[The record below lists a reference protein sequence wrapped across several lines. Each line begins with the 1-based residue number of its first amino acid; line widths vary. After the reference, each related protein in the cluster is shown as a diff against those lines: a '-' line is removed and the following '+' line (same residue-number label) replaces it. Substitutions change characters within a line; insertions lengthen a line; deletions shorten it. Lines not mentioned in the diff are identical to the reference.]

1 MIKDLMKNFKVVKY
15 VFKFCP
21 MYVFFTILFIIANTI
36 QVLAKVYLI
45 EYIVEVVSNAIT
57 KENPINDFN
66 DVLISL
72 AIYLGI
78 IVVTTLV
85 KSYYNT
91 VLRGK
96 YRFVYY
102 GAMQQ
107 LMFKKARKVDYA
119 DFDNPEF
126 YDMYSRALGDGTSRG
141 IRVYEDITNFV
152 SSIVNTIALGTYI
165 VLSDYFLIFVVLFS
179 VIVRIIIANIV
190 NKNTHKFD
198 KEVEPDR
205 RMYGYVNRTFYQQ
218 RFAAE
223 IKTTPIGELLIEKC
237 HEAQHNIDDKLI
249 KTYKKNTALESVS
262 AVVSNLFE
270 HGAIYIYLTHQLF
283 QGLKI
288 SRLSSMLSAATQF
301 SQNLYDAASFFNRVK
316 LNSLYIDFFLD
327 YMNYEPKLEEA
338 GKKDIEGK
346 FERLKF
352 DNVTFRY
359 PNTDFDATK
368 DINLE
373 IKRGDKISIVGL
385 NGAGKTTLIKL
396 LYKFYNPDKGEIYY
410 NNQTIRETKEDV
422 IRRKYSVI
430 FQDFR
435 LYAVTIA
442 ENVLMRKLETKDDE
456 AIVWD
461 ALEKVGLKEKIKNLP
476 DGIHTIYSR
485 EFGREGAVLSG
496 GEGQKL
502 AIARVFASNADIYI
516 LDEPTSSLDP
526 IAERDINN
534 LIISKSKDK
543 TIIIIAH
550 RLSTVVDTDRILLIE
565 YGKIIEEGTHQELIA
580 KQGKYY
586 EMFKTQAALYVH
598 NEDEKHRRGRT
609 DLSMEKVDFDILG
622 K

>member
-1 MIKDLMKNFKVVKY
+1 MIKDLIKNFKVVKY

-21 MYVFFTILFIIANTI
+21 WYIFFTILFIIANTI

-45 EYIVEVVSNAIT
+45 EYVVEVVSNAIT
-57 KENPINDFN
+57 KDDPFIDFK
-66 DVLISL
+66 VILLSL
-72 AIYLGI
+72 GVYLGI
-78 IVVTTLV
+78 IIVTTLI

-96 YRFVYY
+96 YRFIYY
-102 GAMQQ
+102 GAIQQ
-107 LMFKKARKVDYA
+107 LMFRKARKVDYA
-119 DFDNPEF
+119 DFDNPDF
-126 YDMYSRALGDGTSRG
+126 YDMYSRALRDGTSRG
-141 IRVYEDITNFV
+141 IHVYEDFTNFIAA
-152 SSIVNTIALGTYI
+152 IVNTIALGTYI
-165 VLSDYFLIFVVLFS
+165 VLSDYFLIGVVLVS
-179 VIVRIIIANIV
+179 VIVRLIIANSV

-198 KEVEPDR
+198 EETETDR

-223 IKTTPIGELLIEKC
+223 IKTTTIGELLIDKC
-237 HEAQHNIDDKLI
+237 HEAQHNIDTKFI

-262 AVVSNLFE
+262 TIVSNLFE
-270 HGAIYIYLTHQLF
+270 NGAIYIYLTHKLF

-301 SQNLYDAASFFNRVK
+301 SQNFYDAASFLNKIK
-316 LNSLYIDFFLD
+316 LNSLYIDYFLD

-338 GKKDIEGK
+338 GKKDLDSK
-346 FERLKF
+346 FESLEFK
-352 DNVTFRY
+352 DVTFRY

-368 DINLE
+368 DINLN
-373 IKRGDKISIVGL
+373 IKRGEKISIVGL

-396 LYKFYNPDKGEIYY
+396 LYKFYNPDIGDIYY
-410 NNQTIRETKEDV
+410 NNQSIRDTKEDV

-435 LYAVTIA
+435 LYAVSIA
-442 ENVLMRKLETKDDE
+442 ENVLMRKVITSEDE
-456 AIVWD
+456 RIVWD
-461 ALEKVGLKEKIKNLP
+461 ALEKVGMKEKIEKLP
-476 DGIHTIYSR
+476 DGINTIYSR

-496 GEGQKL
+496 GEGQKI

-526 IAERDINN
+526 IAERNINN
-534 LIISKSKDK
+534 LIIEKSKDK

-580 KQGKYY
+580 KHGKYY
-586 EMFKTQAALYVH
+586 EMFNTQAMLYVH
-598 NEDEKHRRGRT
+598 KEDEKHKRGRT
-609 DLSMEKVDFDILG
+609 DIFENMELDRL
-622 K
+622 

>member
-1 MIKDLMKNFKVVKY
+1 MIKDLIKNFKVVKY

-21 MYVFFTILFIIANTI
+21 WYIFFTILFIIANTI

-45 EYIVEVVSNAIT
+45 EYVVEVVSNAIT
-57 KENPINDFN
+57 KDDPFIDFK
-66 DVLISL
+66 VILLSL
-72 AIYLGI
+72 GVYLGI
-78 IVVTTLV
+78 IIVTTLI

-102 GAMQQ
+102 GAIQQ
-107 LMFKKARKVDYA
+107 LMFRKARKVDYA
-119 DFDNPEF
+119 DFDNPDF
-126 YDMYSRALGDGTSRG
+126 YDMYSRALRDGTSRG
-141 IRVYEDITNFV
+141 IHVYEDFTNF
-152 SSIVNTIALGTYI
+152 IAAIANTIALGTYI
-165 VLSDYFLIFVVLFS
+165 VLSDYFLIGVVLVS
-179 VIVRIIIANIV
+179 VIVRLIIANSV

-198 KEVEPDR
+198 EETETDR

-223 IKTTPIGELLIEKC
+223 IKTTSIGELLIDKC
-237 HEAQHNIDDKLI
+237 HEAQHNIDTKFI

-262 AVVSNLFE
+262 TIVSNLFE
-270 HGAIYIYLTHQLF
+270 NGAIYIYLTHKLF

-301 SQNLYDAASFFNRVK
+301 SQNFYDAASFLNKIK
-316 LNSLYIDFFLD
+316 LNSLYIDYFLD

-338 GKKDIEGK
+338 GKKDLDSK
-346 FERLKF
+346 FESLEFK
-352 DNVTFRY
+352 DVTFRY

-368 DINLE
+368 DINLN
-373 IKRGDKISIVGL
+373 IKRGEKISIVGL

-396 LYKFYNPDKGEIYY
+396 LYKFYNPDKGDIYY
-410 NNQTIRETKEDV
+410 NNQAIRDTKEDV

-435 LYAVTIA
+435 LYAVSIG
-442 ENVLMRKLETKDDE
+442 ENVLMRKVITSEDE
-456 AIVWD
+456 RMVWD
-461 ALEKVGLKEKIKNLP
+461 ALEKVGMKEKIEKLP
-476 DGIHTIYSR
+476 DGINTIYSR

-496 GEGQKL
+496 GEGQKI

-526 IAERDINN
+526 IAERNINN
-534 LIISKSKDK
+534 LIIEKSEDK

-580 KQGKYY
+580 KHGKYY
-586 EMFKTQAALYVH
+586 EMFNTQAMLYVH
-598 NEDEKHRRGRT
+598 KEDEKHKRGRT
-609 DLSMEKVDFDILG
+609 DNFEKMELD
-622 K
+622 

>member
-1 MIKDLMKNFKVVKY
+1 MIKDLIKNFKVVKY

-21 MYVFFTILFIIANTI
+21 MYIFFTILYILANTI
-36 QVLAKVYLI
+36 QVLSKVYLI
-45 EYIVEVVSNAIT
+45 EYVVEVVSNAII
-57 KENPINDFN
+57 KDDPLIDFKN
-66 DVLISL
+66 ILISL
-72 AIYLGI
+72 SIYLGI
-78 IVVTTLV
+78 ILITTLI

-91 VLRGK
+91 VLKGK

-102 GAMQQ
+102 GAIQQ

-119 DFDNPEF
+119 DFDNPDF
-126 YDMYSRALGDGTSRG
+126 YDMYSRALRDGTHRG
-141 IRVYEDITNFV
+141 ISVYEDFTNFIAA
-152 SSIVNTIALGTYI
+152 IVNTIALGTYI
-165 VLSDYFLIFVVLFS
+165 VLSDYFLIAVVLFS

-198 KEVEPDR
+198 EETETDR

-223 IKTTPIGELLIEKC
+223 IKTTSIGELLIDKC
-237 HEAQHNIDDKLI
+237 HESQHNIDAKFI

-262 AVVSNLFE
+262 TVVSNLFE
-270 HGAIYIYLTHQLF
+270 NGAIYIYLTHKLF

-301 SQNLYDAASFFNRVK
+301 SQNFYDAASFLNKIK
-316 LNSLYIDFFLD
+316 LNSLYIDYFLD
-327 YMNYEPKLEEA
+327 YMNYEPKLEEG
-338 GKKDIEGK
+338 GKKDLDVK
-346 FERLKF
+346 FASLEFK
-352 DNVTFRY
+352 DVTFRY

-368 DINLE
+368 DINLK
-373 IKRGDKISIVGL
+373 IKRGEKISIVGL

-396 LYKFYNPDKGEIYY
+396 LYKFYNPDSGEIYY
-410 NNQTIRETKEDV
+410 NDQTIRETKEDV

-435 LYAVTIA
+435 LYAVSIA
-442 ENVLMRKLETKDDE
+442 ENVLMRKVDSPEDE
-456 AIVWD
+456 RIVWD
-461 ALEKVGLKEKIKNLP
+461 ALEKVGMKEKIEKLP
-476 DGIHTIYSR
+476 EGINTIYSR

-496 GEGQKL
+496 GEGQKV

-534 LIISKSKDK
+534 LIISKSEDK

-586 EMFKTQAALYVH
+586 EMFNTQAMLYVH
-598 NEDEKHRRGRT
+598 KEDEKHKRGRT
-609 DLSMEKVDFDILG
+609 DNSFEKMDLDSL
-622 K
+622 